1 MKYILNLYDN
11 VRDLQDSI
19 SNFINEC
26 PNSTYY
32 RTENRIV
39 LGNYVFLFHIYNQR
53 NISRY
58 YGYRFDR
65 IWLHDHVF
73 LLPEDR
79 WFLMTRF
86 NESGKVIEGDITC
99 I

>member
-11 VRDLQDSI
+11 IHDLQNGI
-19 SNFINEC
+19 GNFLDEY

-32 RTENRIV
+32 RNENRVV
-39 LGNYVFLFHIYNQR
+39 LGDCVFLFHIYNHR
-53 NISRY
+53 NISKY

-65 IWLHDHVF
+65 IWLHEHVF

-79 WFLMTRF
+79 WFLMSRF
-86 NESGKVIEGDITC
+86 TEAGMVIEGDI
-99 I
+99 IL